1 MTFPASSSA
10 AAAVVF
16 VVPLVALV
24 RNKKKKPEKQVPADR
39 EVLTAAV
46 SLRVML
52 PVVVSEQL
60 LSVQ

>member
-16 VVPLVALV
+16 AVPLVALV
-24 RNKKKKPEKQVPADR
+24 RHKKKKPDKQVPAEG

-46 SLRVML
+46 SLRVTL
-52 PVVVSEQL
+52 LVVVSEQF
-60 LSVQ
+60 LSVR